1 MAAEWHG
8 PLLPREVLDHP
19 GRWVA
24 VDPAADPPRIV
35 LVGDTREEVVGWL
48 RRHGVATAVLR
59 VPTEDE
65 PELVGAG

>member
-1 MAAEWHG
+1 M
-8 PLLPREVLDHP
+8 
-19 GRWVA
+19 
-24 VDPAADPPRIV
+24 DPAADPPRIV